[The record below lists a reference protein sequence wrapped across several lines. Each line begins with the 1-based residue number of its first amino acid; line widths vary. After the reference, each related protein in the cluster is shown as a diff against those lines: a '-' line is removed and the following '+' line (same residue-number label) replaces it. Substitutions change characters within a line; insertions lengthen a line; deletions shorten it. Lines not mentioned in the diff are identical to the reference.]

1 MIITLGQSYSFYQLG
16 QRQNQEDAKFPDVDI
31 TDDKQRFFVVCDGV
45 GGSEKGEVAS
55 DTVCKSFGATLSHFD
70 FSKDFSNAD
79 FSMALD
85 KAYDALDQVSKHEDM
100 ATTLTF
106 ICFHGK
112 GCTMAHIGDSR
123 IYHIRPECGILYR
136 SEDHS
141 LVNSMIHN
149 GVISPE
155 EGQSHPQQHVITR
168 CMETVGKDESR
179 SQATVFRT
187 GDIKKGDYF
196 FLCTDGVLSSISDDE
211 LTNIISDEKLD
222 LQEKMNLISEKCSE
236 SSDNNTAWLI
246 PVVDVVTD
254 EEPISKEI
262 EDSSTGTRRMRV
274 PREGSEEI
282 ESNQKTKESHLK
294 EWIKKILNH

>member
-16 QRQNQEDAKFPDVDI
+16 QRQNQEDARYPNTDI
-31 TDDKQRFFVVCDGV
+31 ADDRQHFFVVCDGV
-45 GGSEKGEVAS
+45 GGSEKGEIAS
-55 DTVCKSFGATLSHFD
+55 NTVCKSLGATLSHFD

-85 KAYDALDQVSKHEDM
+85 KAYDALDLVSKHEDM

-123 IYHIRPECGILYR
+123 IYHIRPESGILYR

-155 EGQSHPQQHVITR
+155 EGKSHPQQHVITR

-179 SQATVFRT
+179 RQATVFRT
-187 GDIKKGDYF
+187 SDIKKGDYF
-196 FLCTDGVLSSISDDE
+196 ILCTDGVLNSISDDD
-211 LTNIISDEKLD
+211 LINIISDEKTNA
-222 LQEKMNLISEKCSE
+222 QEKICMISEKCRD
-236 SSDNNTAWLI
+236 SSDNNTAWFI
-246 PVVDVVTD
+246 PVDDV
-254 EEPISKEI
+254 EI
-262 EDSSTGTRRMRV
+262 EEDNMPKEMEDTSTGTKRMRV
-274 PREGSEEI
+274 LREGSEEI